1 MNIAYLSTFPPFRGG
16 ISQFNVLFSE
26 ELRKQH
32 YTVTPFTFT
41 TQYPNFL
48 FPGSSQFLSD
58 SELATNSFSAKKTLS
73 TINPLSYIPTAN
85 AIVQSG
91 ASLMLMKYWMPF
103 FSPSLGSVS
112 RLVKKHGV
120 SPIAIIDN
128 AIPHEKRFGDS
139 ALTSYFFNSIE
150 HAIVLSQKVYDD
162 VKSIRNNLP
171 ITLCEHP
178 LYDQFGEPI
187 DKITAKTHFNISTD
201 KKVLLFFG
209 FIRDYKGLDIL
220 IHTMNQ
226 LSEDYHLLIAGE
238 VYGSFES
245 YNKLIQEHSLQ
256 SRCTVEVRY
265 IDDKE
270 VPLFFSA
277 ADAVV
282 LPYKTGTQ
290 SGIISIAYHFNV
302 PVVATDVGGLSEM
315 ILPYETGVV
324 VPTPTPNDIANGI
337 QSLFQKY
344 SHHCEGILR
353 YKQSHTWNYFTTSV
367 MNAVTALQ

>member
-1 MNIAYLSTFPPFRGG
+1 MNIAYLSTFPPLRGG

-32 YTVTPFTFT
+32 HTVTPFTFT
-41 TQYPNFL
+41 TQYPDIL
-48 FPGSSQFLSD
+48 FPGSSQYLSEEELSD
-58 SELATNSFSAKKTLS
+58 NAFLAKRILS
-73 TINPLSYIPTAN
+73 TINPLTYIPTAN
-85 AIVQSG
+85 AIVESG
-91 ASLMLMKYWMPF
+91 ASILLMKYWMPF

-112 RLVKKHGV
+112 RLVKKYGV
-120 SPIAIIDN
+120 KPVAVIDN
-128 AIPHEKRFGDS
+128 AIPHEKRFGDK
-139 ALTSYFFNSIE
+139 ALTTYFFNSIE
-150 HAIVLSQKVYDD
+150 HAIVLSQKVFDD
-162 VKSIRNNLP
+162 VTTIRPNLP

-178 LYDQFGEPI
+178 LYDQFGDVM
-187 DKITAKTHFNISTD
+187 DKEQSKHHFSIPAN

-220 IHTMNQ
+220 LETMSL

-245 YNKLIQEHSLQ
+245 YESLIQERRLQ
-256 SRCTVEVRY
+256 TRCSVEVRY

-277 ADAVV
+277 ADAVI

-302 PVVATDVGGLSEM
+302 PVVATNVGGLSEM
-315 ILPYETGVV
+315 IEPFETGVV
-324 VPTPTPNDIANGI
+324 VPLPTPNDVANGI
-337 QSLFQKY
+337 TTLFENY
-344 SHHCEGILR
+344 SHHCEGIGR
-353 YKQSHTWNYFTTSV
+353 YKETHTWNYFTSTVVNS
-367 MNAVTALQ
+367 VTAQK

>member
-26 ELRKQH
+26 ELRKQEH
-32 YTVTPFTFT
+32 SVIPFTFT
-41 TQYPNFL
+41 TQYPDIL
-48 FPGSSQFLSD
+48 FPGSSQYLSA
-58 SELATNSFSAKKTLS
+58 SEVASNTFSAQRILS
-73 TINPLSYIPTAN
+73 TVNPLTYIPTAN
-85 AIVQSG
+85 AVVLSE
-91 ASLMLMKYWMPF
+91 ASIMIMKYWMPF
-103 FSPSLGSVS
+103 FAPSLGSVS

-120 SPIAIIDN
+120 KPVAIIDN
-128 AIPHEKRFGDS
+128 AIPHEKRLGDN
-139 ALTSYFFNSIE
+139 ALTSYFFNSID

-162 VKSIRNNLP
+162 LRSIRNDLP
-171 ITLCEHP
+171 ITFCEHP
-178 LYDQFGEPI
+178 LYDQFGENV
-187 DKITAKTHFNISTD
+187 DKQQSKQHFGIPTD

-220 IHTMNQ
+220 LQTMNL
-226 LSEDYHLLIAGE
+226 LSEEYHLLIAGE

-245 YNKLIQEHSLQ
+245 YEKLIQENLLQ

-277 ADAVV
+277 GDAVI
-282 LPYKTGTQ
+282 LPYKSGTQ

-324 VPTPTPNDIANGI
+324 VSSPTPNELEKGI
-337 QSLFQKY
+337 TKLFQRY
-344 SHHCEGILR
+344 SHHCDGIVR
-353 YKQSHTWNYFTTSV
+353 YKETHTWKYFTTAV
-367 MNAVTALQ
+367 MNAVTAQK

>member
-1 MNIAYLSTFPPFRGG
+1 MNIAYLSTFPPLRGG

-32 YTVTPFTFT
+32 HSVTPFTFT
-41 TQYPNFL
+41 TQYPSIL
-48 FPGSSQFLSD
+48 FPGSSQYLSEE
-58 SELATNSFSAKKTLS
+58 ELSTNTFSAQRTLS

-85 AIVQSG
+85 AIVESG
-91 ASLMLMKYWMPF
+91 ASILLMKYWMPF

-120 SPIAIIDN
+120 TPIAIIDN

-139 ALTSYFFNSIE
+139 ALTSYFFSSIE
-150 HAIVLSQKVYDD
+150 HAIVLSQKVFTD
-162 VKSIRNNLP
+162 VKSIRPNLP

-178 LYDQFGEPI
+178 LYDQFGESL
-187 DKITAKTHFNISTD
+187 DKQQSKQHFNIPSD

-220 IHTMNQ
+220 LHSIRQ
-226 LSEDYHLLIAGE
+226 LPEEYHLLIAGE
-238 VYGSFES
+238 VYGSFEN
-245 YNKLIQEHSLQ
+245 YEKLIQEHSLH

-277 ADAVV
+277 ADAVI

-290 SGIISIAYHFNV
+290 SGIISIAYHFTV
-302 PVVATDVGGLSEM
+302 PVVATDVGGLAEM
-315 ILPYETGVV
+315 IVPYETGVV
-324 VPTPTPNDIANGI
+324 VSSPTPQDIAKGI
-337 QSLFQKY
+337 TTLFENY
-344 SHHCEGILR
+344 MHHCDGIAR
-353 YKQSHTWNYFTTSV
+353 YKETHTWNYFTSTVINSITSQ
-367 MNAVTALQ
+367 L